1 LSTALIAVGAMAGFV
16 YAAAV
21 VLAAGTSRTAASN
34 NAQRHQ
40 DALSQSRDIAR

>member
-34 NAQRHQ
+34 NGQRHQ